1 MEEIIK
7 WLDQVEEYDEDDALF
22 GEKLSVQLEKALA
35 SDNKKELIEVADRII
50 CNGYDNGEQY
60 AERILFKAI
69 DGQYYDD
76 NAYIRLDFKTHL
88 KLAEVLSLV
97 NTTDAETAY
106 GSLGRRATSFD
117 ELKELG
123 ESIIESA
130 LITEY
135 KGIGEILSEHD
146 SIAFVNAKDSARKAF
161 QKALDT
167 NPSSSD
173 YINLCESIC
182 NSHYLNDKVWAKELI
197 KKHIAFED
205 QVQYKKIIDLASMDY
220 LLGDVEFT
228 KEIVK
233 NAKEQCSGFDDYL
246 ELFNQMDNGSKVTQD
261 MLVDALFD
269 TIEVLENDDQ
279 KEQLVNS
286 IECTINE
293 NTVEIIKTKSIS
305 ELKEMYGQKNNSANS
320 FDDELELTLPP
331 LEEFTLD
338 TNKPQHSLDECFDWI
353 RKLKEEFLSFND
365 PIAAFEEGDYD
376 TSLKSVED
384 LICWRDIPEKTNTE
398 YMASFKKHI
407 EIKKNGALDEEL
419 TLSEPQELELIL
431 ETPPEP
437 SPQQTNPS
445 DLKTQYANKIASGE
459 IDPIE
464 TSYADFEAASQN
476 KEIDYKAVYSQMISE
491 GRIDPTE
498 TTYDEMILVSKLFGG
513 VDEAEYKATYSKYI
527 VSGEIDPSETTY
539 DEIVNIANIF
549 NEINGGGNSKDMMDE
564 IYQYLMK
571 NVNND
576 NDYLAGDFL
585 ELKDGGDSYDFCN
598 FAREMYDFELDFEKI
613 KYLLDRSY
621 ELAQSYDHYKDI
633 ANVIMDSNSPD
644 EWSEW
649 AKELYKE
656 SESKVESVGDI
667 LDLAYSV
674 GDILEDVYWARK
686 LYKRAENDSKT
697 FRDMINTA
705 DAVSQFDG
713 ASKTWAKEIYQK
725 AKGLAEEFDDYIT
738 LTNNVSH
745 DMYLGDKDWGKEL
758 FEEAKEKAT
767 DIPELQALIEL
778 LINDDNFDDQ
788 EYGKKLSYEALDKCN
803 DFDEYLQIVY
813 GTRLNKELHKEIILK
828 VIAILETDEEK
839 NKLCNEI
846 EYWQYSLKDD
856 DQLKIDIQNL
866 SVQELKSKYAKPST
880 DELKKLYAQGIGSGE
895 IDPVEVSFDS
905 FEKNYK
911 A

>member
-7 WLDQVEEYDEDDALF
+7 WLDQVEEYDEDDTLF
-22 GEKLSVQLEKALA
+22 GEKFSVQLEKALA
-35 SDNKKELIEVADRII
+35 SDNKKKLIAVADRII

-76 NAYIRLDFKTHL
+76 NAYIGLDFKTHL
-88 KLAEVLSLV
+88 KLAEVLSAV

-123 ESIIESA
+123 VSI
-130 LITEY
+130 
-135 KGIGEILSEHD
+135 
-146 SIAFVNAKDSARKAF
+146 
-161 QKALDT
+161 
-167 NPSSSD
+167 
-173 YINLCESIC
+173 
-182 NSHYLNDKVWAKELI
+182 
-197 KKHIAFED
+197 
-205 QVQYKKIIDLASMDY
+205 
-220 LLGDVEFT
+220 
-228 KEIVK
+228 
-233 NAKEQCSGFDDYL
+233 
-246 ELFNQMDNGSKVTQD
+246 
-261 MLVDALFD
+261 
-269 TIEVLENDDQ
+269 
-279 KEQLVNS
+279 
-286 IECTINE
+286 
-293 NTVEIIKTKSIS
+293 
-305 ELKEMYGQKNNSANS
+305 
-320 FDDELELTLPP
+320 
-331 LEEFTLD
+331 
-338 TNKPQHSLDECFDWI
+338 
-353 RKLKEEFLSFND
+353 
-365 PIAAFEEGDYD
+365 
-376 TSLKSVED
+376 
-384 LICWRDIPEKTNTE
+384 
-398 YMASFKKHI
+398 
-407 EIKKNGALDEEL
+407 
-419 TLSEPQELELIL
+419 
-431 ETPPEP
+431 
-437 SPQQTNPS
+437 
-445 DLKTQYANKIASGE
+445 
-459 IDPIE
+459 
-464 TSYADFEAASQN
+464 
-476 KEIDYKAVYSQMISE
+476 
-491 GRIDPTE
+491 
-498 TTYDEMILVSKLFGG
+498 
-513 VDEAEYKATYSKYI
+513 
-527 VSGEIDPSETTY
+527 
-539 DEIVNIANIF
+539 DEIVSIAKIF
-549 NEINGGGNSKDMMDE
+549 NEINGGNSKDMMDE

-571 NVNND
+571 NVNDD
-576 NDYLAGDFL
+576 NDYLVGNFL
-585 ELKDGGDSYDFCN
+585 ELKDCGDSYDFCN

-656 SESKVESVGDI
+656 SELKVESVGDI

-674 GDILEDVYWARK
+674 GDTLEDDDWT
-686 LYKRAENDSKT
+686 LYLYERAMNESNS

-738 LTNNVSH
+738 LTNYVSH

-813 GTRLNKELHKEIILK
+813 GTSLNQELQKEIILK

-839 NKLCNEI
+839 NKLCDEI
-846 EYWQYSLKDD
+846 EYSLEDD